1 MQRTKTNVNQS
12 ILDFSEIV
20 KEGWIMKRS
29 RYLKRWR
36 NRWLVLTPT
45 HLITFKKQQGY
56 NNKPTEKMSLDTCGT
71 IKSADEELKR
81 ENCFRLDH
89 NLNTFYFKASNQID
103 KEQWIGAIGRN
114 MMKPGVLMD
123 QEEYDFMNNLS

>member
-1 MQRTKTNVNQS
+1 
-12 ILDFSEIV
+12 
-20 KEGWIMKRS
+20 MKRS

-45 HLITFKKQQGY
+45 QLLSFKKQQGY
-56 NNKPTEKMSLDTCGT
+56 SLKPTEKMQLDVCGT

-89 NLNTFYFKASNQID
+89 NLNTFYPLD
-103 KEQWIGAIGRN
+103 
-114 MMKPGVLMD
+114 
-123 QEEYDFMNNLS
+123 